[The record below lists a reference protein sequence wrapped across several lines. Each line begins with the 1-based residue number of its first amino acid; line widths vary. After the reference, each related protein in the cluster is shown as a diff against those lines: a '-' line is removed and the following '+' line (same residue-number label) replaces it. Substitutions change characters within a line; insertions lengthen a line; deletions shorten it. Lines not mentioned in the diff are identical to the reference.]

1 MPGWEDTLFI
11 ITSDHGE
18 GLNDHPSVPRSR
30 FHGHLLYESQLQVP
44 LIWYRPAHRPALLP
58 EPFGGL
64 AKRFTP
70 APPKGRFDTPLRLLD
85 LMPSLLE
92 YLGIDPPGDVDGA
105 SFAPLLRGEGLD
117 AGRPPYFIAET
128 YYRGSDKI
136 AVYGPE
142 WKYIENR
149 DRHRGTNLN
158 ELQRRGSREDGLRT
172 DMITKRSEESVPR
185 KRYLGDWEEKY
196 ARAAPEGPAKGPSEE
211 EIRQLRS
218 LGYLK

>member
-30 FHGHLLYESQLQVP
+30 FHGHLLYESQIQVP
-44 LIWYRPAHRPALLP
+44 LIWYRPARRLARLP
-58 EPFGGL
+58 EPFGGIVR
-64 AKRFTP
+64 RF
-70 APPKGRFDTPLRLLD
+70 APPRPEGRFNTPLRLLD

-92 YLGIDPPGDVDGA
+92 YLGIELPDTVDGI
-105 SFAPLLRGEGLD
+105 SFASLLRGEGLKLE
-117 AGRPPYFIAET
+117 RPAYYVAET
-128 YYRGSDKI
+128 YYRGADKI

-149 DRHRGTNLN
+149 DGHQGTNPH
-158 ELQRRGSREDGLRT
+158 ELQRRGLREDGVRT
-172 DMITKRSEESVPR
+172 DMIRERSEERIPR
-185 KRYLGDWEEKY
+185 KRYLDDWEEKY
-196 ARAAPEGPAKGPSEE
+196 VKAEPTGPVKGPSEE